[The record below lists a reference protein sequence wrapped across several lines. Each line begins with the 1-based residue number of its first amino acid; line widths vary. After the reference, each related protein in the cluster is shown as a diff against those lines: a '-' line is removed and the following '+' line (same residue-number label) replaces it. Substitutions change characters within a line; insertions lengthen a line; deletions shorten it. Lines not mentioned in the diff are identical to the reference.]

1 MLACV
6 EKRGELR
13 WVVGCSLGGERWDG
27 EEERE
32 EEGETEEERKRECR
46 QRQYILDLP
55 MESPTE
61 CSVGNTVGDFAD
73 VSDMSLFGCPSLNPS
88 VFPSVNSSEKN
99 PRHPVITI
107 FKKKFSPSAMP
118 LVYTDIKCTYIDL

>member
-1 MLACV
+1 VLACV

-46 QRQYILDLP
+46 QRQYILDLL
-55 MESPTE
+55 TE
-61 CSVGNTVGDFAD
+61 CSVGNTVGDYAG
-73 VSDMSLFGCPSLNPS
+73 VSVWLSGFESLG
-88 VFPSVNSSEKN
+88 
-99 PRHPVITI
+99 
-107 FKKKFSPSAMP
+107 KF
-118 LVYTDIKCTYIDL
+118 V

>member
-1 MLACV
+1 VLACV

-32 EEGETEEERKRECR
+32 EKRETEEERKRECR

-55 MESPTE
+55 TE
-61 CSVGNTVGDFAD
+61 CSVGDSVG
-73 VSDMSLFGCPSLNPS
+73 VSVWLSGFESLGIS
-88 VFPSVNSSEKN
+88 VG
-99 PRHPVITI
+99 
-107 FKKKFSPSAMP
+107 KF
-118 LVYTDIKCTYIDL
+118 V